1 MQSRILRIKK
11 GGGFDSVFISTG
23 DIPAIN
29 EHQILVQIKASSLN
43 YHDYAVVSGMW
54 GPAEDRIPMSDGA
67 GEIIAIG
74 ENVKDFCFFPTR
86 VCFNQFCDFN
96 TPFILYRK

>member
-1 MQSRILRIKK
+1 MQSRTLRIKK
-11 GGGFDSVFISTG
+11 AGGYNAVSITTG

-54 GPAEDRIPMSDGA
+54 GPAEHRIPM
-67 GEIIAIG
+67 
-74 ENVKDFCFFPTR
+74 
-86 VCFNQFCDFN
+86 
-96 TPFILYRK
+96 

>member
-43 YHDYAVVSGMW
+43 YHDYAVV
-54 GPAEDRIPMSDGA
+54 
-67 GEIIAIG
+67 
-74 ENVKDFCFFPTR
+74 
-86 VCFNQFCDFN
+86 
-96 TPFILYRK
+96 

>member
-1 MQSRILRIKK
+1 MVLIRY
-11 GGGFDSVFISTG
+11 GV
-23 DIPAIN
+23 IPVIN

-67 GEIIAIG
+67 P
-74 ENVKDFCFFPTR
+74 VKLLPSG
-86 VCFNQFCDFN
+86 QM
-96 TPFILYRK
+96 